1 MEASPLIYS
10 DATVPVPPILWVVFV
25 ILLILSAF
33 FSASETAYSS
43 LNIVRI
49 TNFAEN
55 GKKSAAKAIKVHQ
68 KFDNTLS
75 SILIGNNIVN
85 IAMATIGAYIAT
97 KLIKDDTVSGIVST
111 AVVTVIVL
119 IFGEIMPKSFAKRH
133 AEGLAM
139 KTAYILSALNI
150 ILFPLNF
157 LFNGLSKLIAK
168 SEKEDV
174 TPTITEDELES
185 IVDNMADEGVI
196 EENDSDL
203 IINALKLSD
212 KIVEDIMIPRIDMVA
227 IDVDES
233 IDNIKQI
240 LFENQYSRVPVY
252 KDDKDKILGILYE
265 RDFFTSLLEGK
276 DFNLIDILKPAKYVN
291 KKMPVDDFIREL
303 QKEKVHMAIVSGKF
317 GETAGLVTMEDAL
330 EELVG
335 EIYDEHDDV
344 EKEMCIKITDNEY
357 QVDAKMDLNELFE
370 TLNLGKA
377 PSDHNKL
384 VGWLYEQIDDV
395 PKAGEEIT
403 YDTTYISK
411 DDDEYVEVNKRLI
424 FTIKEVLGRRI
435 TKVIL
440 RIENIDKEEN

>member
-1 MEASPLIYS
+1 MEASALIYS
-10 DATVPVPPILWVVFV
+10 DATVPPVLWVIFV
-25 ILLILSAF
+25 ILLLLSAF

-43 LNIVRI
+43 LSIVRV
-49 TNFAEN
+49 TNYAEN
-55 GKKSAAKAIKVHQ
+55 GKKSAAKALKVHQ
-68 KFDNTLS
+68 NFDNTLS

-85 IAMATIGAYIAT
+85 IAMATIGAFIAA
-97 KLIKDDTVSGIVST
+97 KLISDDTISGIVST
-111 AVVTVIVL
+111 AVVTLIVL

-133 AEGLAM
+133 AEGFAL
-139 KTAYILSALNI
+139 KTAYILSFLNI
-150 ILFPLNF
+150 LFFPLN
-157 LFNGLSKLIAK
+157 LIFNGLSKLITRNV
-168 SEKEDV
+168 KEDQA
-174 TPTITEDELES
+174 PTVTEDELET

-212 KIVEDIMIPRIDMVA
+212 KIIDDIMIPRIDMVA
-227 IDVDES
+227 IDVDEP
-233 IDNIKQI
+233 IDEIKKI
-240 LFENQYSRVPVY
+240 FYENQYSRIPVY

-265 RDFFTSLLEGK
+265 RDFFTY
-276 DFNLIDILKPAKYVN
+276 LIENKEFKIVDILKPAKYVN

-335 EIYDEHDDV
+335 EIYDEHDEE
-344 EKEMCIKITDNEY
+344 EKELFTKIGDDEY
-357 QVDAKMDLNELFE
+357 LIDATVDLKVLFE
-370 TLNLGKA
+370 ELGLGKA

-395 PKAGEEIT
+395 PKAGEQIF
-403 YDTTYISK
+403 YDAQYISK
-411 DDDEYVEVNKRLI
+411 TDDDEYVEMNKKLT

-440 RIENIDKEEN
+440 KIENNDEEEN

>member
-1 MEASPLIYS
+1 MEASALIYS
-10 DATVPVPPILWVVFV
+10 DATVPPVLWVIFV
-25 ILLILSAF
+25 ILLLLSAF

-43 LNIVRI
+43 LSIVRV
-49 TNFAEN
+49 TNYAEN
-55 GKKSAAKAIKVHQ
+55 GKKSAAKALKVHQ
-68 KFDNTLS
+68 NFDNTLS

-85 IAMATIGAYIAT
+85 IAMATIGAFIAA
-97 KLIKDDTVSGIVST
+97 KLISDDTISGIVST
-111 AVVTVIVL
+111 AVVTLIVL

-133 AEGLAM
+133 AEGFAL
-139 KTAYILSALNI
+139 KTAYILSFLNI
-150 ILFPLNF
+150 LFFPLN
-157 LFNGLSKLIAK
+157 LIFNGLSKLITRNV
-168 SEKEDV
+168 KEDQA
-174 TPTITEDELES
+174 PTVTEDELET

-212 KIVEDIMIPRIDMVA
+212 KIIDDIMIPRIDMVA
-227 IDVDES
+227 IDVDEP
-233 IDNIKQI
+233 IDEIKKI
-240 LFENQYSRVPVY
+240 FYENQYSRIPVY

-265 RDFFTSLLEGK
+265 RDFFTY
-276 DFNLIDILKPAKYVN
+276 LIENKEFKIVDILKPAKYVN

-335 EIYDEHDDV
+335 EIYDEHDEE
-344 EKEMCIKITDNEY
+344 EKELFTKIGDDEY
-357 QVDAKMDLNELFE
+357 LIDATVDLKVLFDELG
-370 TLNLGKA
+370 LGKA

-395 PKAGEEIT
+395 PKAGEQIF
-403 YDTTYISK
+403 YDAQYISK
-411 DDDEYVEVNKRLI
+411 TDDDEYVEMNKKLT

-440 RIENIDKEEN
+440 KIENNDEEEN

>member
-1 MEASPLIYS
+1 MESAPLIYS
-10 DATVPVPPILWVVFV
+10 ETVVPPVLWVIFL

-43 LNIVRI
+43 ANIVRL

-85 IAMATIGAYIAT
+85 IAMATIGAFIAA
-97 KLIKDDTVSGIVST
+97 KLITDDTVSGIVST
-111 AVVTVIVL
+111 AVVTLIVL

-133 AEGLAM
+133 AEGFAM
-139 KTAYILSALNI
+139 KTSYILSFLNI
-150 ILFPLNF
+150 LFFPLNF
-157 LFNGLSKLIAK
+157 LFNGLSRIISKT
-168 SEKEDV
+168 EKEDV
-174 TPTITEDELES
+174 TPTVTEDELET

-212 KIVEDIMIPRIDMVA
+212 KIVDDIMIPRIDMVA

-233 IDNIKQI
+233 VDNIKKI
-240 LFENQYSRVPVY
+240 FFENQYSRIPVY

-265 RDFFTSLLEGK
+265 RDFFTCLIEK
-276 DFNLIDILKPAKYVN
+276 KNFKIIDILKPAKYVN

-344 EKEMCIKITDNEY
+344 EKDLCVKVTDNEFEI
-357 QVDAKMDLNELFE
+357 DAKIDMKELFE
-370 TLNLGKA
+370 ELNLGES
-377 PSDHNKL
+377 PSVHNKL
-384 VGWLYEQIDDV
+384 VGWLYEQVDDV
-395 PKAGEEIT
+395 PKAGEQII
-403 YDTTYISK
+403 YDSTFIEKT
-411 DDDEYVEVNKRLI
+411 DDDEYVEKTKRLT

-435 TKVIL
+435 TKVFL
-440 RIENIDKEEN
+440 KIEDINKEEN

>member
-1 MEASPLIYS
+1 MDAALIYS
-10 DATVPVPPILWVVFV
+10 ETSVPPVLWVIFV

-43 LNIVRI
+43 CNIVRL

-55 GKKSAAKAIKVHQ
+55 GKKSAAKALKVHQ

-85 IAMATIGAYIAT
+85 IAMATIGAIVAA
-97 KLIKDDTVSGIVST
+97 KLITDDAISGIVST
-111 AVVTVIVL
+111 AIVTLIVL

-139 KTAYILSALNI
+139 KTSYILSFLNI
-150 ILFPLNF
+150 LFFPLNF
-157 LFNGLSKLIAK
+157 LFNGLSRLISK

-174 TPTITEDELES
+174 TPTVTEDELET

-212 KIVEDIMIPRIDMVA
+212 KIVYDIMIPRIDMVA
-227 IDVDES
+227 IDVDEP
-233 IDNIKQI
+233 IENIKKI
-240 LFENQYSRVPVY
+240 LFENQYSRIPVY

-265 RDFFTSLLEGK
+265 RDFFTCLIEK
-276 DFNLIDILKPAKYVN
+276 KNFKIIDILKPAKYVN

-344 EKEMCIKITDNEY
+344 EKDLCVKLTDNEY
-357 QVDAKMDLNELFE
+357 ILDAK
-370 TLNLGKA
+370 
-377 PSDHNKL
+377 
-384 VGWLYEQIDDV
+384 IDM
-395 PKAGEEIT
+395 K
-403 YDTTYISK
+403 
-411 DDDEYVEVNKRLI
+411 
-424 FTIKEVLGRRI
+424 
-435 TKVIL
+435 
-440 RIENIDKEEN
+440 

>member
-1 MEASPLIYS
+1 MEASALIYS
-10 DATVPVPPILWVVFV
+10 DVPVPPVLWVVFV
-25 ILLILSAF
+25 ILLLLSAF

-49 TNFAEN
+49 TNYAEN
-55 GKKSAAKAIKVHQ
+55 GKKSAAKALKVHQ
-68 KFDNTLS
+68 NFDNTLS

-85 IAMATIGAYIAT
+85 IAMATIGTYIAV
-97 KLIKDDTVSGIVST
+97 KLITDDAVAGIVST
-111 AVVTVIVL
+111 AIVTLIVL

-133 AEGLAM
+133 AEGMAL
-139 KTAYILSALNI
+139 KTAYILSFLNI
-150 ILFPLNF
+150 LFFPLNF
-157 LFNGLSKLIAK
+157 LFNGLSRLIARNK
-168 SEKEDV
+168 KEDD
-174 TPTITEDELES
+174 TPTITEDELET

-212 KIVEDIMIPRIDMVA
+212 KIIDDIMIPRIDMVA
-227 IDVDES
+227 IEVDQPLDE
-233 IDNIKQI
+233 IKKV
-240 LFENQYSRVPVY
+240 FYDNQYSRIPVY

-265 RDFFTSLLEGK
+265 RDFFTYLIEGK
-276 DFNLIDILKPAKYVN
+276 DFKIIDILKPAKYVN

-335 EIYDEHDDV
+335 EIYDEHDDE
-344 EKEMCIKITDNEY
+344 EKELFTQIDDDEY
-357 QVDAKMDLNELFE
+357 LIDATVDLKVLFE
-370 TLNLGKA
+370 ELNLGKA

-395 PKAGEEIT
+395 PRAGEQIVYESSF
-403 YDTTYISK
+403 ISK
-411 DDDEYVEVNKRLI
+411 ADDDYIEVKKKLT

-440 RIENIDKEEN
+440 KIENINEEEN

>member
-1 MEASPLIYS
+1 MEACALIYS
-10 DATVPVPPILWVVFV
+10 DASVPPVLWVVFV
-25 ILLILSAF
+25 ILLLLSAF

-43 LNIVRI
+43 LSIVRV
-49 TNFAEN
+49 TNYAEN
-55 GKKSAAKAIKVHQ
+55 GKKSAAKALKVHQ
-68 KFDNTLS
+68 NFDNTLS

-85 IAMATIGAYIAT
+85 IAMATIGAYIAAQ
-97 KLIKDDTVSGIVST
+97 LIMDDTISGIVST
-111 AVVTVIVL
+111 AVVTLIVL

-133 AEGLAM
+133 AEGFAL
-139 KTAYILSALNI
+139 KTAYILSFLNI
-150 ILFPLNF
+150 LFFPLNL
-157 LFNGLSKLIAK
+157 LFNGLSKLITRNV
-168 SEKEDV
+168 KEDQA
-174 TPTITEDELES
+174 PTVTEDELET

-212 KIVEDIMIPRIDMVA
+212 KIVEDIMIPRVDMVA
-227 IDVDES
+227 IDVEEPLS
-233 IDNIKQI
+233 EIKKI
-240 LFENQYSRVPVY
+240 FYENQYSRIPVY

-265 RDFFTSLLEGK
+265 RDFFTY
-276 DFNLIDILKPAKYVN
+276 LIEKKNFKIVDILKPAKYVN

-335 EIYDEHDDV
+335 EIYDEHDEE
-344 EKEMCIKITDNEY
+344 EK
-357 QVDAKMDLNELFE
+357 ELFE
-370 TLNLGKA
+370 KIGDDEYLIDATVDLNDLFEKLGLGKA

-395 PKAGEEIT
+395 PKAGEQIF
-403 YDTTYISK
+403 YDAQYISK
-411 DDDEYVEVNKRLI
+411 TEDDEYVEMNKKLT

-440 RIENIDKEEN
+440 KIENNDELEN

>member
-1 MEASPLIYS
+1 MEGALIYS
-10 DATVPVPPILWVVFV
+10 DASVPPVLWVIFV
-25 ILLILSAF
+25 VLLLLSAF

-43 LNIVRI
+43 LSIVRI

-68 KFDNTLS
+68 NFDSTLS

-85 IAMATIGAYIAT
+85 IAMATIGAYIAA
-97 KLIKDDTVSGIVST
+97 KLITDDTISGIVST
-111 AVVTVIVL
+111 AIVTLVVL
-119 IFGEIMPKSFAKRH
+119 IFGEIVPKSFAKRH
-133 AEGLAM
+133 AEGFAL
-139 KTAYILSALNI
+139 KTAYILSVLNI
-150 ILFPLNF
+150 LFFPLNI
-157 LFNGLSKLIAK
+157 LFISLSKLITRGV
-168 SEKEDV
+168 KEE
-174 TPTITEDELES
+174 TAPTVTEDELET

-212 KIVEDIMIPRIDMVA
+212 KIIDDIMIPRIDMVA

-233 IDNIKQI
+233 IEKIKQI
-240 LFENQYSRVPVY
+240 FFENQYSRIPVY

-265 RDFFTSLLEGK
+265 RDFFTCLIEKK
-276 DFNLIDILKPAKYVN
+276 DFKVVDILKPVKYVN

-335 EIYDEHDDV
+335 EIYDEHDDE
-344 EKEMCIKITDNEY
+344 EKEMFTKIGEDEY
-357 QVDAKMDLNELFE
+357 LVDAKMDLNELFE

-395 PKAGEEIT
+395 PKAGEQIFYE
-403 YDTTYISK
+403 TTYIQK
-411 DDDEYVEVNKRLI
+411 DDDEYIEKNKKLI

-435 TKVIL
+435 TKVFL
-440 RIENIDKEEN
+440 KIEDINESEN

>member
-1 MEASPLIYS
+1 MESAPLIYS
-10 DATVPVPPILWVVFV
+10 ENAVPPVLWIIFV

-43 LNIVRI
+43 ANIVRL
-49 TNFAEN
+49 TNFAES

-85 IAMATIGAYIAT
+85 IAMATIGAFIAA
-97 KLIKDDTVSGIVST
+97 KLILDDTVSGIVST
-111 AVVTVIVL
+111 AVVTLIVL

-139 KTAYILSALNI
+139 KTSYILSFLNI
-150 ILFPLNF
+150 LFFPLNF
-157 LFNGLSKLIAK
+157 LFNGLARLISKT
-168 SEKEDV
+168 EKEDV
-174 TPTITEDELES
+174 TPTVTEDELET

-212 KIVEDIMIPRIDMVA
+212 KIVDDIMIPRIDMVA

-233 IDNIKQI
+233 MDNIKKI
-240 LFENQYSRVPVY
+240 FFENQYSRIPVY

-265 RDFFTSLLEGK
+265 RDFFTC
-276 DFNLIDILKPAKYVN
+276 LIEKKNFKIVDILKPAKYVN

-344 EKEMCIKITDNEY
+344 EKDLCVKVTDNEY
-357 QVDAKMDLNELFE
+357 VIDAKIDMKELFE
-370 TLNLGKA
+370 KLNLGES
-377 PSDHNKL
+377 PSVHNKL
-384 VGWLYEQIDDV
+384 VGWLYEQVDDV
-395 PKAGEEIT
+395 PKAGEKIV
-403 YDTTYISK
+403 YDSTFIEK
-411 DDDEYVEVNKRLI
+411 DDDDEYVEKTKRLT

-435 TKVIL
+435 TKVFL
-440 RIENIDKEEN
+440 KIEDINKEEN

>member
-1 MEASPLIYS
+1 MEASALIYS
-10 DATVPVPPILWVVFV
+10 DATVPPVLWVIFV
-25 ILLILSAF
+25 ILLLLSAF

-43 LNIVRI
+43 LSIVRI
-49 TNFAEN
+49 TNYAEN

-68 KFDNTLS
+68 NFDNTLS

-85 IAMATIGAYIAT
+85 IAMATIGAFIAA
-97 KLIKDDTVSGIVST
+97 KLIEDNTISGIVST
-111 AVVTVIVL
+111 AVVTLIVL

-133 AEGLAM
+133 AEGFAL
-139 KTAYILSALNI
+139 KTAYILSFLNI
-150 ILFPLNF
+150 LFFPLNF
-157 LFNGLSKLIAK
+157 LFNGLSRIISK
-168 SEKEDV
+168 SKKEDPS
-174 TPTITEDELES
+174 PTITEDELET

-212 KIVEDIMIPRIDMVA
+212 KIIDDIMIPRIDMVA
-227 IDVDES
+227 IEVDQP
-233 IDNIKQI
+233 IDEIKKI
-240 LFENQYSRVPVY
+240 FYENQYSRIPVY

-265 RDFFTSLLEGK
+265 RDFFTY
-276 DFNLIDILKPAKYVN
+276 LIENKKFKIVDILKPAKYVN

-335 EIYDEHDDV
+335 EIYDEHDDE
-344 EKEMCIKITDNEY
+344 EKELFTKIADDEY
-357 QVDAKMDLNELFE
+357 MIDAKVDLKVLFE
-370 TLNLGKA
+370 ELDLGKA
-377 PSDHNKL
+377 PSDHSKL

-395 PKAGEEIT
+395 PRAGEQIFYET
-403 YDTTYISK
+403 SYISK
-411 DDDEYVEVNKRLI
+411 TEDDDYVEMNKKLT

-435 TKVIL
+435 TKVML
-440 RIENIDKEEN
+440 KIENIDKIEN

>member
-1 MEASPLIYS
+1 MEGALIYS
-10 DATVPVPPILWVVFV
+10 DASVPPVLWVIFV
-25 ILLILSAF
+25 ILLLLSAF

-43 LNIVRI
+43 LSIVRV

-68 KFDNTLS
+68 NFDNTLS

-85 IAMATIGAYIAT
+85 IAMATIGAYIAAQ
-97 KLIKDDTVSGIVST
+97 LITDDTVSGIVST
-111 AVVTVIVL
+111 AVVTLVVL
-119 IFGEIMPKSFAKRH
+119 IFGEIVPKSFAKRH
-133 AEGLAM
+133 AEGFAL
-139 KTAYILSALNI
+139 KTAYILSVLNI
-150 ILFPLNF
+150 LFFPLNF
-157 LFNGLSKLIAK
+157 LFISLSKLITK
-168 SEKEDV
+168 GVKEEV
-174 TPTITEDELES
+174 APTVTEDELET

-212 KIVEDIMIPRIDMVA
+212 KIIDDIMIPRVDMVA
-227 IDVDES
+227 IDVEDS
-233 IDNIKQI
+233 IENIKQI
-240 LFENQYSRVPVY
+240 FFENQYSRIPVY

-265 RDFFTSLLEGK
+265 RDFFTCLIENK
-276 DFNLIDILKPAKYVN
+276 EFKIIDILKPVKYVN

-335 EIYDEHDDV
+335 EIYDEHDDE
-344 EKEMCIKITDNEY
+344 EKEMFTKIGEDEY
-357 QVDAKMDLNELFE
+357 LVDAKMDLNELFE

-395 PKAGEEIT
+395 PKAGEQIFYE
-403 YDTTYISK
+403 TTYIQK
-411 DDDEYVEVNKRLI
+411 DDDEYIEKNKKLI

-435 TKVIL
+435 TKVFL
-440 RIENIDKEEN
+440 KIEDINENEN

>member
-10 DATVPVPPILWVVFV
+10 DATVPPVLWVIFV
-25 ILLILSAF
+25 ILLLLSAF

-43 LNIVRI
+43 LSIVRI
-49 TNFAEN
+49 TNYAEN
-55 GKKSAAKAIKVHQ
+55 GKKSAAKALKVHQ
-68 KFDNTLS
+68 NFDNTLS

-85 IAMATIGAYIAT
+85 IAMATIGAFIAA
-97 KLIKDDTVSGIVST
+97 KLIMDDTISGITST
-111 AVVTVIVL
+111 AVVTLIVL

-133 AEGLAM
+133 AEGFAL
-139 KTAYILSALNI
+139 KTAYILSFLNI
-150 ILFPLNF
+150 LFFPLNF
-157 LFNGLSKLIAK
+157 LFNGLSKLITRNI
-168 SEKEDV
+168 KEDQA
-174 TPTITEDELES
+174 PTVTEDELET

-212 KIVEDIMIPRIDMVA
+212 KIVDDIMIPRIDMVA
-227 IDVDES
+227 IDVDEP
-233 IDNIKQI
+233 IEEIKKI
-240 LFENQYSRVPVY
+240 FYENQYSRIPVY

-265 RDFFTSLLEGK
+265 RDFFTY
-276 DFNLIDILKPAKYVN
+276 LIEKKNFKIVDILKPAKYVN

-335 EIYDEHDDV
+335 EIYDEHDEE
-344 EKEMCIKITDNEY
+344 EKEPFIKIGEDEY
-357 QVDAKMDLNELFE
+357 LIDATVDLNVLFE
-370 TLNLGKA
+370 ELGLGKA

-395 PKAGEEIT
+395 PKAGEQIF
-403 YDTTYISK
+403 YDAQYISK
-411 DDDEYVEVNKRLI
+411 TEDDEYVEMNKKLT

-440 RIENIDKEEN
+440 KIENNDNLEN

>member
-10 DATVPVPPILWVVFV
+10 DATVPPVLWVIFV
-25 ILLILSAF
+25 ILLLLSAF

-43 LNIVRI
+43 LSIIRV
-49 TNFAEN
+49 TNYAEN
-55 GKKSAAKAIKVHQ
+55 GKKSAAKALKVHQ
-68 KFDNTLS
+68 NFDNTLS

-85 IAMATIGAYIAT
+85 IAMATIGAFIAT
-97 KLIKDDTVSGIVST
+97 KLIEDDTVSGITST
-111 AVVTVIVL
+111 AVVTLIVL

-133 AEGLAM
+133 AEGFAL
-139 KTAYILSALNI
+139 KTAYILSFLNI
-150 ILFPLNF
+150 LFFPLNL
-157 LFNGLSKLIAK
+157 LFNGLSKLITRNI
-168 SEKEDV
+168 KEDQA
-174 TPTITEDELES
+174 PTVTEDELET

-212 KIVEDIMIPRIDMVA
+212 KIVDDIMIPRIDMVA
-227 IDVDES
+227 IDVDQP
-233 IDNIKQI
+233 IDEIKKI
-240 LFENQYSRVPVY
+240 FYDNQYSRIPVY

-265 RDFFTSLLEGK
+265 RDFFTY
-276 DFNLIDILKPAKYVN
+276 LIEQKEFKIVDILKPAKYVN

-335 EIYDEHDDV
+335 EIYDEHDEE
-344 EKEMCIKITDNEY
+344 EKELFTKIGEDEY
-357 QVDAKMDLNELFE
+357 LIDATVDLKVLFE
-370 TLNLGKA
+370 ELGLGKA

-395 PKAGEEIT
+395 PKAGEQIF
-403 YDTTYISK
+403 YDAQYILK
-411 DDDEYVEVNKRLI
+411 TEDDEYVEMNKKLT

-440 RIENIDKEEN
+440 KIENNDENEN

>member
-10 DATVPVPPILWVVFV
+10 DATVPPVLWVIFV

-43 LNIVRI
+43 ANIVRL
-49 TNFAEN
+49 TNYAEN
-55 GKKSAAKAIKVHQ
+55 GKKSAAKALKVHQ
-68 KFDNTLS
+68 KFDDTLS

-85 IAMATIGAYIAT
+85 IAMATIGAFIAA
-97 KLIKDDTVSGIVST
+97 KLIEDDTVSGIVST
-111 AVVTVIVL
+111 AIVTLIVL

-133 AEGLAM
+133 AEGMAM
-139 KTAYILSALNI
+139 KTAYILSFLNI
-150 ILFPLNF
+150 LFFPLNL
-157 LFNGLSKLIAK
+157 LFNGLGRLISKNK
-168 SEKEDV
+168 KEEAA
-174 TPTITEDELES
+174 PTVTEDELET

-212 KIVEDIMIPRIDMVA
+212 KIVDDIMIPRIDMVA

-233 IDNIKQI
+233 ISNIKQI
-240 LFENQYSRVPVY
+240 FFENQYSRVPVY

-265 RDFFTSLLEGK
+265 RDFFTCLLENRK
-276 DFNLIDILKPAKYVN
+276 FKIVDILRPVKYVN
-291 KKMPVDDFIREL
+291 KKMPVDDLIREL

-344 EKEMCIKITDNEY
+344 EKDLCIKIADEEY
-357 QVDAKMDLNELFE
+357 LIDAKIGMQELFE
-370 TLNLGKA
+370 TLNLGKT
-377 PSDHNKL
+377 PSDHNRL

-395 PKAGEEIT
+395 PKAGEQII
-403 YDTTYISK
+403 YDSTFISK
-411 DDDEYVEVNKRLI
+411 TDDDEYVEVSKRLI

-435 TKVIL
+435 TKVFL
-440 RIENIDKEEN
+440 KIEDIDKEEN

>member
-10 DATVPVPPILWVVFV
+10 DATVPPVLWVIFV
-25 ILLILSAF
+25 ILLLLSAF

-43 LNIVRI
+43 LSIIRI
-49 TNFAEN
+49 TNYAEN
-55 GKKSAAKAIKVHQ
+55 GKKSAAKALKVHQ
-68 KFDNTLS
+68 NFDNTLS

-85 IAMATIGAYIAT
+85 IAMATIGAFIAA
-97 KLIKDDTVSGIVST
+97 KLIMDDTISGITST
-111 AVVTVIVL
+111 AVVTLIVL

-133 AEGLAM
+133 AEGFAL
-139 KTAYILSALNI
+139 KTAYILSFLNI
-150 ILFPLNF
+150 LFFPLNF
-157 LFNGLSKLIAK
+157 LFNGLSRLITRNI
-168 SEKEDV
+168 KEEQA
-174 TPTITEDELES
+174 PTVTEDELET

-212 KIVEDIMIPRIDMVA
+212 KIVDDIMIPRIDMVA
-227 IDVDES
+227 IDVDEP
-233 IDNIKQI
+233 IEEIKKI
-240 LFENQYSRVPVY
+240 FYENQYSRIPVY

-265 RDFFTSLLEGK
+265 RDFFTYLIEKK
-276 DFNLIDILKPAKYVN
+276 DFKIVDILKPAKYVN

-335 EIYDEHDDV
+335 EIYDEHDEE
-344 EKEMCIKITDNEY
+344 EKELFTKIGDDEY
-357 QVDAKMDLNELFE
+357 LINATVDLKVLFE
-370 TLNLGKA
+370 ELGLGKA

-395 PKAGEEIT
+395 PKAGEQIF
-403 YDTTYISK
+403 YDAQYISK
-411 DDDEYVEVNKRLI
+411 TEDDEYVEMNKKLT

-440 RIENIDKEEN
+440 KIENNDNLEN

>member
-1 MEASPLIYS
+1 MEASALIYS
-10 DATVPVPPILWVVFV
+10 DVPVPPVLWVVFV
-25 ILLILSAF
+25 ILLLLSAF

-43 LNIVRI
+43 LNIVRV
-49 TNFAEN
+49 TNYAEN
-55 GKKSAAKAIKVHQ
+55 GKKSAAKALKVHQ
-68 KFDNTLS
+68 NFDNTLS

-85 IAMATIGAYIAT
+85 IAMATIGTYISV
-97 KLIKDDTVSGIVST
+97 KLISDDTVAGIVST
-111 AVVTVIVL
+111 AVVTLIVL

-133 AEGLAM
+133 AEGMAL
-139 KTAYILSALNI
+139 KTAYILSFLNI
-150 ILFPLNF
+150 LFFPLNL
-157 LFNGLSKLIAK
+157 LFNGLSKLISRNK
-168 SEKEDV
+168 KEDD
-174 TPTITEDELES
+174 TPTITEDELET

-212 KIVEDIMIPRIDMVA
+212 KIIDDIMIPRIDMVA
-227 IDVDES
+227 IEVDQPLDE
-233 IDNIKQI
+233 IKKV
-240 LFENQYSRVPVY
+240 FYDNQYSRIPVY

-265 RDFFTSLLEGK
+265 RDFFTYLIEGK
-276 DFNLIDILKPAKYVN
+276 DFKIIDILKPAKYVN

-335 EIYDEHDDV
+335 EIYDEHDDE
-344 EKEMCIKITDNEY
+344 EKELFTQIDDDEY
-357 QVDAKMDLNELFE
+357 LIDATVDLKVLFE
-370 TLNLGKA
+370 ELNLGKA

-395 PKAGEEIT
+395 PNAGEQIVYET
-403 YDTTYISK
+403 SYISK
-411 DDDEYVEVNKRLI
+411 ADDDYVEIKKRLT

-440 RIENIDKEEN
+440 KIENINEEEN

>member
-1 MEASPLIYS
+1 MDSSTLIYS
-10 DATVPVPPILWVVFV
+10 DASVPPVLWIIFV
-25 ILLILSAF
+25 ILLLLSAF

-43 LNIVRI
+43 LSIVRI

-55 GKKSAAKAIKVHQ
+55 GKKSAAKALKVHQ
-68 KFDNTLS
+68 NFDNTLS

-85 IAMATIGAYIAT
+85 IAMATIGAFIAA
-97 KLIKDDTVSGIVST
+97 KLISDDATSGIVST
-111 AVVTVIVL
+111 AIVTLIVL

-133 AEGLAM
+133 AEGFAL
-139 KTAYILSALNI
+139 KTAYILSFLNI
-150 ILFPLNF
+150 LFFPLNF
-157 LFNGLSKLIAK
+157 LFNSLSRLITK
-168 SEKEDV
+168 GKKEEAV
-174 TPTITEDELES
+174 PTVTEDELET

-196 EENDSDL
+196 EENDSNL

-212 KIVEDIMIPRIDMVA
+212 KIIDDIMIPRIDMLA
-227 IDVDES
+227 IDIDDS
-233 IDNIKQI
+233 IENIKQI
-240 LFENQYSRVPVY
+240 LIENQYSRIPVY

-265 RDFFTSLLEGK
+265 RDFFTCLIEGK
-276 DFNLIDILKPAKYVN
+276 EFKLIDILKPVKYVN

-335 EIYDEHDDV
+335 EIYDEHDDE
-344 EKEMCIKITDNEY
+344 EKELCIKITDNEY
-357 QVDAKMDLNELFE
+357 VVDAKMDLNELFE

-377 PSDHNKL
+377 PSDHDKL
-384 VGWLYEQIDDV
+384 VGWLYGQVDDV
-395 PKAGEEIT
+395 PRAGEQIFYE
-403 YDTTYISK
+403 TTYIK
-411 DDDEYVEVNKRLI
+411 KFDDDYIEEKKKLT

-440 RIENIDKEEN
+440 KIDDITENEN

>member
-1 MEASPLIYS
+1 MEGALIYS
-10 DATVPVPPILWVVFV
+10 DASVPPVLWVIFI
-25 ILLILSAF
+25 ILLLLSAF

-43 LNIVRI
+43 LSIVRV

-68 KFDNTLS
+68 NFDNTLS

-85 IAMATIGAYIAT
+85 IAMATIGAYIAAQ
-97 KLIKDDTVSGIVST
+97 LITDDTVSGIVST
-111 AVVTVIVL
+111 AVVTLVVL
-119 IFGEIMPKSFAKRH
+119 IFGEIVPKSFAKRH
-133 AEGLAM
+133 AEGFAL
-139 KTAYILSALNI
+139 KTAYILSVLNI
-150 ILFPLNF
+150 LFFPLNF
-157 LFNGLSKLIAK
+157 LFISLSKLITRGV
-168 SEKEDV
+168 KEEV
-174 TPTITEDELES
+174 APTVTEDELET

-212 KIVEDIMIPRIDMVA
+212 KIIDDIMIPRVDMVA
-227 IDVDES
+227 IDVEDS
-233 IDNIKQI
+233 IENIKQI
-240 LFENQYSRVPVY
+240 FFENQYSRIPVY

-265 RDFFTSLLEGK
+265 RDFFTCLIENK
-276 DFNLIDILKPAKYVN
+276 EFKIIDILKPVKYVN

-335 EIYDEHDDV
+335 EIYDEHDDE
-344 EKEMCIKITDNEY
+344 EKEMFTKIGEDEY
-357 QVDAKMDLNELFE
+357 LVDAKMDLNELFE

-395 PKAGEEIT
+395 PKAGEQIFYE
-403 YDTTYISK
+403 TTYIQK
-411 DDDEYVEVNKRLI
+411 DDDEYIEKNKKLI

-435 TKVIL
+435 TKVFL
-440 RIENIDKEEN
+440 KIEDINENEN

>member
-10 DATVPVPPILWVVFV
+10 DATVPPVLWVVFV
-25 ILLILSAF
+25 ILLLLSAF

-49 TNFAEN
+49 TNYAEN
-55 GKKSAAKAIKVHQ
+55 GKKSAAKALKVHQ
-68 KFDNTLS
+68 NFDNTLS

-85 IAMATIGAYIAT
+85 IAMATIGSYIAV
-97 KLIKDDTVSGIVST
+97 KLIMDDTVAGIVST
-111 AVVTVIVL
+111 ATVTLIVL

-133 AEGLAM
+133 AEGMAL
-139 KTAYILSALNI
+139 KTAYILSFLNI

-157 LFNGLSKLIAK
+157 LFNGLAKIIARN
-168 SEKEDV
+168 EKEDD
-174 TPTITEDELES
+174 TPTITEDELET

-212 KIVEDIMIPRIDMVA
+212 KIVDDIMIPRIDMVA
-227 IDVDES
+227 IEVDQPIEE
-233 IDNIKQI
+233 IKKI
-240 LFENQYSRVPVY
+240 FYDNQYSRIPVY

-265 RDFFTSLLEGK
+265 RDFFTYLIENKSFK
-276 DFNLIDILKPAKYVN
+276 IIDILKPAKYVS

-303 QKEKVHMAIVSGKF
+303 QKEKVHMAIVSGKL

-335 EIYDEHDDV
+335 EIYDEHDDE
-344 EKEMCIKITDNEY
+344 EKDLVVKISDDEY
-357 QVDAKMDLNELFE
+357 LVDATVDLKVLFDD
-370 TLNLGKA
+370 LNLGKA
-377 PSDHNKL
+377 PSDHSKL

-395 PKAGEEIT
+395 PTSGEKIIYESNF
-403 YDTTYISK
+403 ISK
-411 DDDEYVEVNKRLI
+411 TEDDDYIEVKKRLS

-435 TKVIL
+435 TKVVL
-440 RIENIDKEEN
+440 KIENIDNIEN

>member
-10 DATVPVPPILWVVFV
+10 DATVPPVLWVVFV
-25 ILLILSAF
+25 ILLLLSAF

-43 LNIVRI
+43 LSVIRV
-49 TNFAEN
+49 TNYAEN
-55 GKKSAAKAIKVHQ
+55 GKKSAAKALKVHQ
-68 KFDNTLS
+68 NFDNTLS

-85 IAMATIGAYIAT
+85 IAMATIGAFIAA
-97 KLIKDDTVSGIVST
+97 KLIEDDTISGITST
-111 AVVTVIVL
+111 AVVTLIVL

-133 AEGLAM
+133 AEGFAL
-139 KTAYILSALNI
+139 KTAYILTFLNI
-150 ILFPLNF
+150 LFFPLNL
-157 LFNGLSKLIAK
+157 LFNGLSKLITRNI
-168 SEKEDV
+168 KEEQA
-174 TPTITEDELES
+174 PTVTEDELET

-212 KIVEDIMIPRIDMVA
+212 KIVDDIMIPRIDMVA
-227 IDVDES
+227 IDVDQP
-233 IDNIKQI
+233 IDEIKKI
-240 LFENQYSRVPVY
+240 FYDNQYSRIPVY

-265 RDFFTSLLEGK
+265 RDFFTY
-276 DFNLIDILKPAKYVN
+276 LIEQKEFKIVDILKPAKYVN

-335 EIYDEHDDV
+335 EIYDEHDEE
-344 EKEMCIKITDNEY
+344 EKELFTKIGEDEY
-357 QVDAKMDLNELFE
+357 LIDATVDLKVLFE
-370 TLNLGKA
+370 ELGLGKA

-395 PKAGEEIT
+395 PKAGEQIF
-403 YDTTYISK
+403 YDAQYILK
-411 DDDEYVEVNKRLI
+411 TEDDEYVEMNKKLT

-440 RIENIDKEEN
+440 KIENNDNDEN

>member
-1 MEASPLIYS
+1 MDSGSLIYS
-10 DATVPVPPILWVVFV
+10 ETTVPPVLWVVFV

-43 LNIVRI
+43 ANIVRL

-85 IAMATIGAYIAT
+85 IAMATIGAFIAA
-97 KLIKDDTVSGIVST
+97 KLIVDDTVSGIVST
-111 AVVTVIVL
+111 AIVTLIVL

-133 AEGLAM
+133 AEGMAM
-139 KTAYILSALNI
+139 KTAYILSFLNI
-150 ILFPLNF
+150 LFFPLNF
-157 LFNGLSKLIAK
+157 LFNGLSRLISK
-168 SEKEDV
+168 GEKEDV
-174 TPTITEDELES
+174 TPTVTEDELET

-212 KIVEDIMIPRIDMVA
+212 KIIDDIMIPRIDMVA

-233 IDNIKQI
+233 IENIKKI
-240 LFENQYSRVPVY
+240 FFENQYSRVPVY

-265 RDFFTSLLEGK
+265 RDFFTC
-276 DFNLIDILKPAKYVN
+276 LIEKKEFKIVDILKPAKYVN

-344 EKEMCIKITDNEY
+344 EKELCVKLTDNEY
-357 QVDAKMDLNELFE
+357 IIDAKIDMKELFE
-370 TLNLGKA
+370 KLNLGKA

-384 VGWLYEQIDDV
+384 VGWLYEQIDEV
-395 PKAGEEIT
+395 PTAGEQIS
-403 YDTTYISK
+403 YDSTFISK
-411 DDDEYVEVNKRLI
+411 NEDDEYVEVTKRLI

-435 TKVIL
+435 TKVSL
-440 RIENIDKEEN
+440 KIEDVYKEEN

>member
-1 MEASPLIYS
+1 MEATLIYS
-10 DATVPVPPILWVVFV
+10 DATVPPVLWVVFV
-25 ILLILSAF
+25 ILLLLSAF

-43 LNIVRI
+43 LSIVRI

-55 GKKSAAKAIKVHQ
+55 GKKSAAKALKVHQ

-85 IAMATIGAYIAT
+85 IAMATIGAFIAA
-97 KLIKDDTVSGIVST
+97 KLIINETTSGIVST
-111 AVVTVIVL
+111 AVVTLIVL

-133 AEGLAM
+133 AEGVAM
-139 KTAYILSALNI
+139 KTAYILSFLNI
-150 ILFPLNF
+150 LFLPLNF
-157 LFNGLSKLIAK
+157 LFNSLSRLIAK
-168 SEKEDV
+168 TEKEEQ
-174 TPTITEDELES
+174 TPTVTEDELET

-212 KIVEDIMIPRIDMVA
+212 KIVDDIMIPRIDMVA
-227 IDVDES
+227 IEVDES
-233 IDNIKQI
+233 INNIKQI
-240 LFENQYSRVPVY
+240 FFDNQYSRIPVY

-265 RDFFTSLLEGK
+265 RDFFTCLLENK
-276 DFNLIDILKPAKYVN
+276 DFKIIDILKPAKYVN

-344 EKEMCIKITDNEY
+344 EKELCIKVTDDEY
-357 QVDAKMDLNELFE
+357 QIDAKMDLKELFE
-370 TLNLGKA
+370 TLDLGKA

-395 PKAGEEIT
+395 PRAGEQIC

-411 DDDEYVEVNKRLI
+411 TEDDEYIEMKKHLI

-440 RIENIDKEEN
+440 KIENTNELEN

>member
-1 MEASPLIYS
+1 MESAPLIYS
-10 DATVPVPPILWVVFV
+10 ENAVPPVLWIIFV

-43 LNIVRI
+43 ANIVRL

-85 IAMATIGAYIAT
+85 IAMATIGAFIAA
-97 KLIKDDTVSGIVST
+97 KLILDDTISGIVST
-111 AVVTVIVL
+111 AVVTLIVL

-139 KTAYILSALNI
+139 KTSYILSFLNI
-150 ILFPLNF
+150 LFFPLNF
-157 LFNGLSKLIAK
+157 LFNGLARLISKT
-168 SEKEDV
+168 EKEDV
-174 TPTITEDELES
+174 TPTVTEDELET

-212 KIVEDIMIPRIDMVA
+212 KIVDDIMIPRIDMVA

-233 IDNIKQI
+233 MDNIKKI
-240 LFENQYSRVPVY
+240 FFENQYSRIPVY

-265 RDFFTSLLEGK
+265 RDFFTCLIEKK
-276 DFNLIDILKPAKYVN
+276 DFKIVDILKPVKYVN

-344 EKEMCIKITDNEY
+344 EKDLCVKVTDNEY
-357 QVDAKMDLNELFE
+357 VIDAKIDMKELFE
-370 TLNLGKA
+370 ELNLGES
-377 PSDHNKL
+377 PSVHNKL
-384 VGWLYEQIDDV
+384 VGWLYEQVDDV
-395 PKAGEEIT
+395 PKAGEKIV
-403 YDTTYISK
+403 YDSTFIEK
-411 DDDEYVEVNKRLI
+411 DDDDEYVEKTKRLT

-435 TKVIL
+435 TKVFL
-440 RIENIDKEEN
+440 KIEDINKEEN

>member
-1 MEASPLIYS
+1 MESYALILTDASIP
-10 DATVPVPPILWVVFV
+10 PVLWVIFV

-43 LNIVRI
+43 LSIVRI
-49 TNFAEN
+49 TNYAEN
-55 GKKSAAKAIKVHQ
+55 GKKSAAKALKVHQ
-68 KFDNTLS
+68 NFDNTLS

-85 IAMATIGAYIAT
+85 IAMATIGAFIAT
-97 KLIKDDTVSGIVST
+97 KLITDDTVSGIVST
-111 AVVTVIVL
+111 AVVTLIVL

-139 KTAYILSALNI
+139 KTAYILSFLNI
-150 ILFPLNF
+150 LFFPLNI
-157 LFNGLSKLIAK
+157 LFNGLSRLIAK
-168 SEKEDV
+168 NIKEDPA
-174 TPTITEDELES
+174 PTVTEDELET

-212 KIVEDIMIPRIDMVA
+212 KIVDDIMIPRIDMVA
-227 IDVDES
+227 IEVDQP
-233 IDNIKQI
+233 IDEIKKV
-240 LFENQYSRVPVY
+240 FYDNQYSRIPVY
-252 KDDKDKILGILYE
+252 KDDKDRILGILYE
-265 RDFFTSLLEGK
+265 RDFFTYLIENK
-276 DFNLIDILKPAKYVN
+276 EFKIIDILKPAKYVN

-335 EIYDEHDDV
+335 EIYDEHDDE
-344 EKEMCIKITDNEY
+344 EKELFTKIDDDEY
-357 QVDAKMDLNELFE
+357 LIDAKVDLKVLFE
-370 TLNLGKA
+370 ELNLGKA
-377 PSDHNKL
+377 PSDHSKL

-395 PKAGEEIT
+395 PKAGEQIF
-403 YDTTYISK
+403 YDASYISK
-411 DDDEYVEVNKRLI
+411 TEDDDYVEMNKKLT

-440 RIENIDKEEN
+440 KIENIDETEN

>member
-1 MEASPLIYS
+1 MEASQLIYS
-10 DATVPVPPILWVVFV
+10 DATVPPVLWVIFA

-43 LNIVRI
+43 ANIVRL
-49 TNFAEN
+49 TNYAEN

-68 KFDNTLS
+68 KFDDTLS

-85 IAMATIGAYIAT
+85 IAMATIGAYIAAQ
-97 KLIKDDTVSGIVST
+97 LILDDTVSGIVST
-111 AVVTVIVL
+111 AVVTLIVL

-139 KTAYILSALNI
+139 KTAYILSFLNI
-150 ILFPLNF
+150 LLFPLNF
-157 LFNGLSKLIAK
+157 LFNGLGRLISKSK
-168 SEKEDV
+168 KEEAAPSV
-174 TPTITEDELES
+174 TEDELET

-212 KIVEDIMIPRIDMVA
+212 KIVDDIMIPRIDMVA

-233 IDNIKQI
+233 IDSIKKI
-240 LFENQYSRVPVY
+240 FFENQYSRVPVY
-252 KDDKDKILGILYE
+252 RDDKDKILGILYE
-265 RDFFTSLLEGK
+265 RDFFTCLLENK
-276 DFNLIDILKPAKYVN
+276 KFKIIDILRPVKYVN
-291 KKMPVDDFIREL
+291 KKMPVDDLIREL

-344 EKEMCIKITDNEY
+344 EKDLCVKLTDNEY
-357 QVDAKMDLNELFE
+357 ILDAKIDMKELFE
-370 TLNLGKA
+370 ELNLGES

-395 PKAGEEIT
+395 PRAGEKIF
-403 YDTTYISK
+403 YDSRFILKT
-411 DDDEYVEVNKRLI
+411 DDDEFVETTKRLT

-435 TKVIL
+435 TKVVL
-440 RIENIDKEEN
+440 KIEDIDKEEN

>member
-1 MEASPLIYS
+1 MESYALILTDASIP
-10 DATVPVPPILWVVFV
+10 PVLWVIFV

-43 LNIVRI
+43 LSIVRI
-49 TNFAEN
+49 TNYAEN
-55 GKKSAAKAIKVHQ
+55 GKKSAAKALKVHQ
-68 KFDNTLS
+68 NFDNTLS

-85 IAMATIGAYIAT
+85 IAMATIGAFIAA
-97 KLIKDDTVSGIVST
+97 KLITDDTVSGIVST
-111 AVVTVIVL
+111 AVVTLIVL

-139 KTAYILSALNI
+139 KTAYILSFLNI
-150 ILFPLNF
+150 LFFPLNI
-157 LFNGLSKLIAK
+157 LFNGLSRLIAK
-168 SEKEDV
+168 NIKEDPA
-174 TPTITEDELES
+174 PTVTEDELET

-212 KIVEDIMIPRIDMVA
+212 KIVDDIMIPRIDMVA
-227 IDVDES
+227 IEVDQP
-233 IDNIKQI
+233 IDEIKKV
-240 LFENQYSRVPVY
+240 FYDNQYSRIPVY
-252 KDDKDKILGILYE
+252 KDDKDRILGILYE
-265 RDFFTSLLEGK
+265 RDFFTYLIENK
-276 DFNLIDILKPAKYVN
+276 EFKIIDILKPAKYVN

-335 EIYDEHDDV
+335 EIYDEHDDE
-344 EKEMCIKITDNEY
+344 EKELFTKIDDDEY
-357 QVDAKMDLNELFE
+357 LIDAKVDLKVLFE
-370 TLNLGKA
+370 ELNLGKA
-377 PSDHNKL
+377 PSDHSKL

-395 PKAGEEIT
+395 PKAGEQIF
-403 YDTTYISK
+403 YDASYISK
-411 DDDEYVEVNKRLI
+411 TEDDDYVEMNKKLT

-440 RIENIDKEEN
+440 KIENIDETEN

>member
-10 DATVPVPPILWVVFV
+10 DATVPPVLWVIFV
-25 ILLILSAF
+25 ILLLLSAF

-43 LNIVRI
+43 LSIVRI
-49 TNFAEN
+49 TNYAEN
-55 GKKSAAKAIKVHQ
+55 GKKSAAKALKVHQ
-68 KFDNTLS
+68 NFDNTLS

-85 IAMATIGAYIAT
+85 IAMATIGAFIAA
-97 KLIKDDTVSGIVST
+97 KLIVDDTISGITST
-111 AVVTVIVL
+111 AVVTLIVL

-133 AEGLAM
+133 AEGFAL
-139 KTAYILSALNI
+139 KTAYILSFLNI
-150 ILFPLNF
+150 LFFPLNL
-157 LFNGLSKLIAK
+157 LFNGLSRLITRNI
-168 SEKEDV
+168 KEDQA
-174 TPTITEDELES
+174 PTVTEDELET

-212 KIVEDIMIPRIDMVA
+212 KIVDDIMIPRIDMVA
-227 IDVDES
+227 IDVDEP
-233 IDNIKQI
+233 IEEIKKI
-240 LFENQYSRVPVY
+240 FYENQYSRIPVY

-265 RDFFTSLLEGK
+265 RDFFTY
-276 DFNLIDILKPAKYVN
+276 LIEKKNFKIVDILKPAKYVN

-335 EIYDEHDDV
+335 EIYDEHDEE
-344 EKEMCIKITDNEY
+344 EKEPFIKIGEDEY
-357 QVDAKMDLNELFE
+357 LIDATVDLNVLFE
-370 TLNLGKA
+370 ELGLGKA

-395 PKAGEEIT
+395 PKAGEQIF
-403 YDTTYISK
+403 YDAQYISK
-411 DDDEYVEVNKRLI
+411 TEDDEYVEMNKKLT

-440 RIENIDKEEN
+440 KIENNDNLEN

>member
-1 MEASPLIYS
+1 MESYALILTDVS
-10 DATVPVPPILWVVFV
+10 IPPVLWVIFV

-43 LNIVRI
+43 LSIVRI
-49 TNFAEN
+49 TNYAEN
-55 GKKSAAKAIKVHQ
+55 GKKSAAKALKVHQ
-68 KFDNTLS
+68 NFDNTLS

-85 IAMATIGAYIAT
+85 IAMATIGAFIAA
-97 KLIKDDTVSGIVST
+97 KLITDDTVSGIVST
-111 AVVTVIVL
+111 AVVTLIVL

-139 KTAYILSALNI
+139 KTAYILSFLNI
-150 ILFPLNF
+150 LFFPLNI
-157 LFNGLSKLIAK
+157 LFNGLSRLIAK
-168 SEKEDV
+168 NIKEDPA
-174 TPTITEDELES
+174 PTVTEDELET

-212 KIVEDIMIPRIDMVA
+212 KIVDDIMIPRIDMVA
-227 IDVDES
+227 IEVDQP
-233 IDNIKQI
+233 IDEIKKV
-240 LFENQYSRVPVY
+240 FYDNQYSRIPVY
-252 KDDKDKILGILYE
+252 KDDKDRILGILYE
-265 RDFFTSLLEGK
+265 RDFFTYLIENK
-276 DFNLIDILKPAKYVN
+276 EFKIIDILKPAKYVN

-303 QKEKVHMAIVSGKF
+303 QKEKVHIAIVSGKF

-335 EIYDEHDDV
+335 EIYDEHDDE
-344 EKEMCIKITDNEY
+344 EKELFTKIDDDEY
-357 QVDAKMDLNELFE
+357 LIDAKVDLKVLFE
-370 TLNLGKA
+370 ELNLGKA
-377 PSDHNKL
+377 PSDHSKL

-395 PKAGEEIT
+395 PKAGEQIF
-403 YDTTYISK
+403 YDASYISK
-411 DDDEYVEVNKRLI
+411 TEDDDYVEMNKKLT

-440 RIENIDKEEN
+440 KIENIDETEN